1 MRSVPRHVFVDP
13 EFRAKAYTDGPL
25 PAGHGQTISQPYIVA
40 LMTALLRLQGGEK
53 VLEVGT
59 GSGYQA
65 AILAERCREVVSVEV
80 RPIDGV
86 AAKLPPNVTLITA
99 DGRTF
104 DTGEQFDAVLVT
116 FAAPEIAPAWVKQL
130 KEGGRLV
137 IPQGK
142 DFCRIAVYSKHGALL
157 LGPAVYGYGKFTPEI
172 RSN

>member
-1 MRSVPRHVFVDP
+1 MSDLVSKVDRSRFAGGSHADQPIPLSTTATVPTERVARLLADLC
-13 EFRAKAYTDGPL
+13 RL
-25 PAGHGQTISQPYIVA
+25 PPQST
-40 LMTALLRLQGGEK
+40 
-53 VLEVGT
+53 VLEIGT